1 MSGKSEVWLEIPVQV
16 PNGLDIDLAAYL
28 ERFLEIGFDDLNE
41 SVNDRDIESDLDDEI
56 LLEKTVWGS
65 PIVLKGKPE

>member
-1 MSGKSEVWLEIPVQV
+1 MLDNQPRSKNMSGKSEVWLAIPVQV
-16 PNGLDIDLAAYL
+16 PNGL
-28 ERFLEIGFDDLNE
+28 
-41 SVNDRDIESDLDDEI
+41 VNDRDIESDLDDEI